1 MSISPDSSRPVLL
14 NGFILKDGIVK
25 LRFAVFSDA
34 EKQNTMNVFLGVFRP
49 EASRPAIWE
58 KEYNSDYYLHHQVQS
73 WGPSHFGT
81 EPDSDPRIHISV
93 AGPDPNPDQDPPD
106 SHVFGPPESGFRIH

>member
-1 MSISPDSSRPVLL
+1 VYGTVYFEDDFVE
-14 NGFILKDGIVK
+14 
-25 LRFAVFSDA
+25 LRFAVVISDA

-73 WGPSHFGT
+73 WG
-81 EPDSDPRIHISV
+81 SV
-93 AGPDPNPDQDPPD
+93 TFWYG
-106 SHVFGPPESGFRIH
+106 SGFGSADPYL